1 MIDEELFADFVEHRK
16 QIKKPMTQI
25 AQKRMRMR
33 LEKYEMQ
40 GQDISALIEKAI
52 CNGWMDVWP
61 EEKPPRPA
69 AHRIVIDPIDQ
80 PKSSPEA
87 ARAAVLASLRV
98 LGGGK

>member
-40 GQDISALIEKAI
+40 GQDVNALIEKAI

-61 EEKPPRPA
+61 EEKAPRPA
-69 AHRIVIDPIDQ
+69 AHRIVTDPLDYQ
-80 PKSSPEA
+80 RSSPEA
-87 ARAAVLASLRV
+87 ARAAVVASLKV
-98 LGGGK
+98 LGGRK